1 MPTAKVKRII
11 TNQYY
16 RDQGVRVLAGLAGA
30 ITRIYIKPKTPM
42 DTGFLRSTLG
52 SAARLRADGNIIM
65 VWYAN
70 APYASYLEEQP
81 RAGSLVNFTTP
92 GTRAPY
98 LEPGVREGIAALMKG
113 AVGVGGVPGV
123 PGIGILGDP

>member
-16 RDQGVRVLAGLAGA
+16 LDQGVRVLAGLAGA

-70 APYASYLEEQP
+70 APYASYLEEEP
-81 RAGSLVNFTTP
+81 RASSLVNFTTP
-92 GTRAPY
+92 VLGHLTWSLVCARA
-98 LEPGVREGIAALMKG
+98 
-113 AVGVGGVPGV
+113 
-123 PGIGILGDP
+123 